1 MNNWFRETEKLI
13 HENGADSFFDLR
25 YFACVDSTNEVV
37 KREAARGA
45 AEGLTVIG
53 EEQTAGKG
61 RRGRS
66 WKSPAGESL
75 YFSFLL
81 KPSLPPQHISLLTL
95 VMGLSVAQAVRELYQ
110 LDAVIK
116 WPNDIVIGQK
126 KICGILTEAI
136 VPTAIAPAAGD
147 PARHEAGG
155 NAAPSGAAA
164 GDHTNQDCVSCT
176 AHAGPAV
183 HDPAR
188 IGIVIGTGINVNNE
202 AFPEELQD
210 RATSLR
216 LELGQEASRSAVLAQ
231 TLSCFRKNYE
241 ICLKTGDLAGLQV
254 AYNALLVSMNREVRI
269 EDPRG
274 PYTAV
279 SRGIDAGGRLLVER
293 KMTTETGTTVIP
305 EAISSGEV
313 SVRGLYGYV

>member
-136 VPTAIAPAAGD
+136 VPAAIVQAAG
-147 PARHEAGG
+147 
-155 NAAPSGAAA
+155 
-164 GDHTNQDCVSCT
+164 
-176 AHAGPAV
+176 
-183 HDPAR
+183 DPAR

-241 ICLKTGDLAGLQV
+241 ICLKTGDLAGLQD

>member
-1 MNNWFRETEKLI
+1 M
-13 HENGADSFFDLR
+13 
-25 YFACVDSTNEVV
+25 
-37 KREAARGA
+37 
-45 AEGLTVIG
+45 
-53 EEQTAGKG
+53 
-61 RRGRS
+61 
-66 WKSPAGESL
+66 
-75 YFSFLL
+75 L

-136 VPTAIAPAAGD
+136 VPTAIVPAAIVPTAIAPAAG
-147 PARHEAGG
+147 
-155 NAAPSGAAA
+155 
-164 GDHTNQDCVSCT
+164 
-176 AHAGPAV
+176 
-183 HDPAR
+183 DPAR

-241 ICLKTGDLAGLQV
+241 ICLKTGDLAGLQD

>member
-1 MNNWFRETEKLI
+1 MNNWFQETEKLI

-136 VPTAIAPAAGD
+136 VPAAIVQAAG
-147 PARHEAGG
+147 
-155 NAAPSGAAA
+155 
-164 GDHTNQDCVSCT
+164 
-176 AHAGPAV
+176 
-183 HDPAR
+183 DPAR